1 MDFFEHQAAA
11 RRKTKLL
18 IFYFFCAVI
27 LIVTALN
34 VALWALF
41 NVTGGFSSASAA
53 NGGVP
58 LSQWFSEKWF
68 YYITFGS
75 IALIFLGSLYRWI
88 SLGDGGKSVARM
100 VNGREILPDTNDR
113 LERRLLNVVEE
124 MSIASG
130 TSVPTVYV
138 MDQEDAINAFVAGI
152 ESADTVMV
160 VTRGTLEQLTRQEL
174 QGVVAHE
181 FSHIFNADM
190 RINVRLISILA
201 GILILGQA
209 GYFMMRAF
217 RYGGNVRSSKE
228 SGGAVVAI
236 IFIGIAV
243 YAIGSIGLFFGRLIK
258 AAISRQREF
267 LADASAIQYARDNE
281 GLAGAFVKI
290 QRQSSL
296 LQSSHAEETSHMCIA
311 QPIKLNFNSLA
322 THPPINKRLE
332 AIMPNWKEFMRQKND
347 EHKRKN
353 KQEGFEE
360 ERQQAKK
367 QDNQSAFDVGG
378 LADTVGKPTTMHMH
392 AAEALLLALPEVLK
406 TAAHGH
412 HSSSHAMHL
421 VFALLLSDHG
431 QVEEESLSAI
441 QAVYGDSSSDR
452 ILELA
457 SHITKDKRNLRL
469 AILDLAIP
477 SLRRLSQTEQKQ
489 FFNLLRTLIH
499 QDSNVNQFE
508 YVLYC
513 LIHKNLIGNGSANV
527 KSIMR
532 FEKVKDELQVLLS
545 SVIHSGGQDEQTKQK
560 VFKQVYQGLVSSD
573 KELLSETFEADTFH
587 QALNKLRNLSPMLK
601 KPLLNGLEEAIEQ
614 DGIVRHQEVELLRA
628 VAECLDCPIPPL
640 VESMQKQ
647 AIEFAQRKNGQ

>member
-18 IFYFFCAVI
+18 IFYFLCAVI
-27 LIVTALN
+27 LIVVALN
-34 VALWALF
+34 FALWGLF
-41 NVTGGFSSASAA
+41 NVSGFTT
-53 NGGVP
+53 NNEGQGIP
-58 LSQWFSEKWF
+58 LSQWFKESWF

-75 IALIFLGSLYRWI
+75 IALIILGSLYRWI
-88 SLGDGGKSVARM
+88 SLADGGKAVARM
-100 VNGREILPDTNDR
+100 VNGREILPDTNDL

-160 VTRGTLEQLTRQEL
+160 VTRGALEQLTRQEL

-190 RINVRLISILA
+190 KINVRLISILA

-217 RYGGNVRSSKE
+217 RYGGTTRSSKE
-228 SGGAVVAI
+228 SGGAVVAVLL
-236 IFIGIAV
+236 IGLSV

-281 GLAGAFVKI
+281 GLAGAFIKI

-296 LQSSHAEETSHMCIA
+296 LNNSHAEETSHMCIA
-311 QPIKLNFNSLA
+311 EPIKLSFNSLA
-322 THPPINKRLE
+322 THPPIEKRLS
-332 AIMPNWKEFMRQKND
+332 AIMPRWRQFKD
-347 EHKRKN
+347 QKDQEAERKAEQ
-353 KQEGFEE
+353 KIREMERHQEKAKAGAEDKGF
-360 ERQQAKK
+360 
-367 QDNQSAFDVGG
+367 DIGG

-392 AAEALLLALPEVLK
+392 AAGELLMALPAII
-406 TAAHGH
+406 TDAAHGH

-431 QVEEESLSAI
+431 QVDESSLKAI
-441 QAVYGDSSSDR
+441 EAVYGAESSER

-457 SHITKDKRNLRL
+457 SHITKDQRQLRL
-469 AILDLAIP
+469 AILDLAMP
-477 SLRRLSQTEQKQ
+477 SLRRLSKAERQQ
-489 FFNLLRTLIH
+489 FFGLLRKLIH
-499 QDSNVNQFE
+499 QDSHVSRFE

-513 LIHKNLIGNGSANV
+513 LIHKNLVGSGQQSQKSITRFSKVEHELQLLLSAVIHASGQTQETKEDVFQQVFDGFSANQV
-527 KSIMR
+527 KLLG
-532 FEKVKDELQVLLS
+532 EKFDA
-545 SVIHSGGQDEQTKQK
+545 
-560 VFKQVYQGLVSSD
+560 
-573 KELLSETFEADTFH
+573 EAFH
-587 QALNKLRNLSPMLK
+587 QALSKLRRLSPMLK

-614 DGIVRHQEVELLRA
+614 DGVVKHQEIELLRA
-628 VAECLDCPIPPL
+628 IAECLDCPIPPIIESAQKKAADL
-640 VESMQKQ
+640 VSS
-647 AIEFAQRKNGQ
+647 

>member
-18 IFYFFCAVI
+18 VFYFLCAVV
-27 LIVTALN
+27 LIVVALN
-34 VALWALF
+34 FALWGLF
-41 NVTGGFSSASAA
+41 NVTGGFSSTSAA

-75 IALIFLGSLYRWI
+75 IALIFFGSLYRWI
-88 SLGDGGKSVARM
+88 SLSDGGKSVARM

-209 GYFMMRAF
+209 GYFMMRTF
-217 RYGGNVRSSKE
+217 RFGGSVRSSKE

-296 LQSSHAEETSHMCIA
+296 LQNSHAEETSHMCIA
-311 QPIKLNFNSLA
+311 EPIKLSFNSLA

-332 AIMPNWKEFMRQKND
+332 AIMPNWKQFMRQKDD
-347 EHKRKN
+347 EHKRKA
-353 KQEGFEE
+353 KQEAFEE
-360 ERQQAKK
+360 ERQQAK
-367 QDNQSAFDVGG
+367 QGNQSAFDIGG

-431 QVEEESLSAI
+431 QVDEESLTAI

-457 SHITKDKRNLRL
+457 SHITKDNRNLRL
-469 AILDLAIP
+469 AILDLAVP
-477 SLRRLSQTEQKQ
+477 SLRRLSKTERQQ

-499 QDSNVNQFE
+499 QDSHVSQFE

-513 LIHKNLIGNGSANV
+513 LIHKNLIGSGSASV

-532 FEKVKDELQVLLS
+532 FDKVKDELQILLS
-545 SVIHSGGQDEQTKQK
+545 SVVHSSGQDEETKQK
-560 VFKQVYQGLVSSD
+560 VFKQVYQGFTSSD
-573 KELLSETFEADTFH
+573 KELLSATFEADAFH
-587 QALNKLRNLSPMLK
+587 QALKKLRNLSPMLK

-614 DGIVRHQEVELLRA
+614 DGVVRHQEVELLRA
-628 VAECLDCPIPPL
+628 IAECLDCPIPPL
-640 VESMQKQ
+640 IESMQQQ
-647 AIEFAQRKNGQ
+647 AIEFAQRKNST

>member
-18 IFYFFCAVI
+18 IFYFLCAVV
-27 LIVTALN
+27 LIVVALN
-34 VALWALF
+34 LALWALF
-41 NVTGGFSSASAA
+41 NLSGGFT
-53 NGGVP
+53 GVNQGQGIS
-58 LSQWFSEKWF
+58 LSQWFGESWF

-75 IALIFLGSLYRWI
+75 IALIVLGSLYRWI

-100 VNGREILPDTNDR
+100 VNGREILPDTNDL

-138 MDQEDAINAFVAGI
+138 MDQEDSINAFVAGI

-160 VTRGTLEQLTRQEL
+160 VTRGTLEQLSRQEL

-217 RYGGNVRSSKE
+217 QYGGSTRSSKD
-228 SGGAVVAI
+228 SGGIVIAV
-236 IFIGIAV
+236 IFIGIAI

-258 AAISRQREF
+258 AAISRQREY
-267 LADASAIQYARDNE
+267 LADASAVQYARDNE
-281 GLAGAFVKI
+281 GLAGAFIKI
-290 QRQSSL
+290 QRQGSL
-296 LQSSHAEETSHMCIA
+296 LNNSHAEETSHMCISE
-311 QPIKLNFNSLA
+311 PIKLKFDSLA
-322 THPPINKRLE
+322 THPPIEKRLS
-332 AIMPNWKEFMRQKND
+332 AIMPGWKSFKIQKDKEAERKAKQAVQEEIRRQAQH
-347 EHKRKN
+347 E
-353 KQEGFEE
+353 QEQQKGF
-360 ERQQAKK
+360 
-367 QDNQSAFDVGG
+367 DIGG

-392 AAEALLLALPEVLK
+392 AAGELLMALPAII
-406 TAAHGH
+406 TSAAHGH

-431 QVEEESLSAI
+431 QVEEDSLKAI
-441 QAVYGDSSSDR
+441 AEVYGDQSSDR
-452 ILELA
+452 ILELS
-457 SHITKDKRNLRL
+457 SHITKDQRQLRL
-469 AILDLAIP
+469 AILDLAMP
-477 SLRRLSQTEQKQ
+477 SLRRLSQSERQQ
-489 FFNLLRTLIH
+489 FFGLLRKLIH
-499 QDSNVNQFE
+499 QDSHVSQFE

-513 LIHKNLIGNGSANV
+513 LIHKNLIGTGQQSA

-532 FEKVKDELQVLLS
+532 FSKVETELQVLLS
-545 SVIHSGGQDEQTKQK
+545 AVIHASGQEQATKEK
-560 VFKQVYQGLVSSD
+560 VFTQVFGGFSSNQLH
-573 KELLSETFEADTFH
+573 LLDQQFDAEQFH
-587 QALNKLRNLSPMLK
+587 QALNKLRRLSPMLK

-614 DGIVRHQEVELLRA
+614 DGVIKHQEIELLRA
-628 VAECLDCPIPPL
+628 IAECLDCPIPPIIENTQKEAAEL
-640 VESMQKQ
+640 VNKS
-647 AIEFAQRKNGQ
+647 

>member
-18 IFYFFCAVI
+18 ILYFLCAVI
-27 LIVTALN
+27 LIVVALN
-34 VALWALF
+34 LAIWGLF
-41 NVTGGFSSASAA
+41 NFSGFATNNDGQGMS
-53 NGGVP
+53 
-58 LSQWFSEKWF
+58 LSQWFKESWF

-75 IALIFLGSLYRWI
+75 IGLIVIGSLYRWI
-88 SLGDGGKSVARM
+88 SLGDGGKAVARM
-100 VNGREILPDTNDR
+100 VNGREILPDTNDL

-160 VTRGTLEQLTRQEL
+160 VTRGALEQLTRQEL

-217 RYGGNVRSSKE
+217 RYGGSTRSSKE

-236 IFIGIAV
+236 LLIGLSI

-281 GLAGAFVKI
+281 GLAGAFIKI

-296 LQSSHAEETSHMCIA
+296 LNNSHAEETSHMCIA
-311 QPIKLNFNSLA
+311 EPIKLSFNSLA
-322 THPPINKRLE
+322 THPPIEKRLS
-332 AIMPNWKEFMRQKND
+332 AIMPGWRQFKEQKD
-347 EHKRKN
+347 QEAERKT
-353 KQEGFEE
+353 QQQALEE
-360 ERQQAKK
+360 ERQKAQAETEAK
-367 QDNQSAFDVGG
+367 DRGFDIGG

-392 AAEALLLALPEVLK
+392 AAGELLMALPAIIT

-431 QVEEESLSAI
+431 QVDESSLALI
-441 QAVYGDSSSDR
+441 QNVYGDDSSDK

-457 SHITKDKRNLRL
+457 SHITKEQRQLRL
-469 AILDLAIP
+469 AILDLAMP
-477 SLRRLSQTEQKQ
+477 SLRRLSQAERKQ
-489 FFNLLRTLIH
+489 FFSLLRKLIH
-499 QDSNVNQFE
+499 QDSHVSQFE
-508 YVLYC
+508 YVLYS
-513 LIHKNLIGNGSANV
+513 LIHKNLIGAGQQSKKA
-527 KSIMR
+527 IMR
-532 FEKVKDELQVLLS
+532 FSKVEAELQVLLS
-545 SVIHSGGQDEQTKQK
+545 AVIHASGQEQATKET
-560 VFKQVYQGLVSSD
+560 VFKQVFDGFSSSQLR
-573 KELLSETFEADTFH
+573 LLDDSFDAETFH
-587 QALNKLRNLSPMLK
+587 QALNTLRRLSPMLK
-601 KPLLNGLEEAIEQ
+601 KPLLNGLEEAIEH
-614 DGIVRHQEVELLRA
+614 DGVIEHQEIELLRA
-628 VAECLDCPIPPL
+628 IAECLDCPIPPIVENTQKEAADL
-640 VESMQKQ
+640 VK
-647 AIEFAQRKNGQ
+647 